1 MKQSGVNS
9 GFFSRLTYRIGA
21 ITEPAIKTGHVTE
34 TSNEGYRKM
43 KGFIIVTTILATAA
57 ALGACR
63 RDFDRTVPMK
73 IGAADTGVELLVRA
87 S

>member
-1 MKQSGVNS
+1 
-9 GFFSRLTYRIGA
+9 
-21 ITEPAIKTGHVTE
+21 
-34 TSNEGYRKM
+34 M

-63 RDFDRTVPMK
+63 QHTDRYVPMK